1 MLNKVTCMH
10 QNFPH
15 MRFLSI
21 ITGPSSKHVINLRN
35 LPPAHSRGAVTFS
48 GLCDIELNLSGELHS
63 ERSRQRD
70 NLP

>member
-15 MRFLSI
+15 MRFLSK
-21 ITGPSSKHVINLRN
+21 ITSAFLKTGINLRN

-48 GLCDIELNLSGELHS
+48 GFCLQIEIELLKILSSLLS
-63 ERSRQRD
+63 ND
-70 NLP
+70 DL